1 MDLMEQL
8 RDKARANV
16 QKVAFFE
23 ADDPKMMEVVGE
35 LTKEG
40 LADEEANAALAQR
53 FAAAPDCPF
62 KAKAVRR
69 RAKRP
74 MDRCLMMQRIDDVDI
89 TFGGLCCSTGDVI
102 VGGQTIIGL
111 ADGIETIS
119 SLGIFNIPG

>member
-40 LADEEANAALAQR
+40 LAECYIVGDGETLRATAEQTGVDLAGINVVDLADEEANEV
-53 FAAAPDCPF
+53 FA
-62 KAKAVRR
+62 
-69 RAKRP
+69 
-74 MDRCLMMQRIDDVDI
+74 
-89 TFGGLCCSTGDVI
+89 
-102 VGGQTIIGL
+102 
-111 ADGIETIS
+111 
-119 SLGIFNIPG
+119 